1 MTPKQLDIKKWLNR
15 AFHANNKAN
24 ALEALVKQLRER
36 AQSVS
41 VCYECNDIGKSS
53 STKNGVENAYMR
65 LADTEMKLC
74 NQIIELL
81 DIDDEIRD
89 VISKLNDNDL
99 ETVMIHRY
107 LLFHTIEET
116 AELINCSP
124 ETVKRKHRK
133 AIEKLEKLTPFDL
146 E

>member
-41 VCYECNDIGKSS
+41 VCYECNDTGKSS

>member
-24 ALEALVKQLRER
+24 ALESLVKQLRER

-41 VCYECNDIGKSS
+41 VCSECNDNGKSS

-74 NQIIELL
+74 TQIIELL
-81 DIDDEIRD
+81 DIDDEIRNA
-89 VISKLNDNDL
+89 ISLLNDNDL

-107 LLFHTIEET
+107 LLFHTVEET

>member
-24 ALEALVKQLRER
+24 ALESLVKQLRER

-41 VCYECNDIGKSS
+41 VCYECNDTGKSS

-74 NQIIELL
+74 TQIIELL
-81 DIDDEIRD
+81 DIDDEIRNA
-89 VISKLNDNDL
+89 ISLLNDNDL

-107 LLFHTIEET
+107 LLFHTVEET
-116 AELINCSP
+116 AELLNYSVRATQYKC
-124 ETVKRKHRK
+124 TK
-133 AIEKLEKLTPFDL
+133 AIKKLCTLL
-146 E
+146 HGIAL

>member
-1 MTPKQLDIKKWLNR
+1 MTVEQNEVKNWLNR
-15 AFHANNKAN
+15 AFYADKKVS
-24 ALEALVKQLRER
+24 ALESLVKQLRER

-41 VCYECNDIGKSS
+41 VCYECNDTGKSS
-53 STKNGVENAYMR
+53 SAKNGVENAYMR
-65 LADTEMKLC
+65 LADTEMKLRA
-74 NQIIELL
+74 QIIELL
-81 DIDDEIRD
+81 DIDDEIRNA
-89 VISKLNDNDL
+89 ISLLNDNDL

-107 LLFHTIEET
+107 LLFHTVEET

>member
-41 VCYECNDIGKSS
+41 VCYECNDTGKSS

-65 LADTEMKLC
+65 LADTEMRLC

-146 E
+146 V

>member
-41 VCYECNDIGKSS
+41 VCYECNDTGKSS

-74 NQIIELL
+74 KQIIELL
-81 DIDDEIRD
+81 DVDDEIRD
-89 VISKLNDNDL
+89 AISNLNDDDL

-107 LLFHTIEET
+107 LLFHTVEET

>member
-24 ALEALVKQLRER
+24 ALESLVKQLRER

-41 VCYECNDIGKSS
+41 VCYECNDTGKSS
-53 STKNGVENAYMR
+53 SAKNGVENAYMR
-65 LADTEMKLC
+65 LVDTEMKLC
-74 NQIIELL
+74 DQIIELL